1 MKNYNL
7 IVALYDDKELDTVC
21 NNNAPDACER
31 IVCLRSP
38 AVRIFLKRVQHGPNY
53 QIILSEKSEYTAE
66 DKVFYCRHLADR
78 ALGLFAETKIV
89 IVVVPAELER
99 DFLGQLEIAKD
110 ESLGDVLIPRFRMH
124 LEKFD
129 RSKNLKHTVFA
140 VRDKPDENKPT
151 EWKSYFF
158 PYFYSGNRS
167 SGISNEP
174 LPAGALGQGK
184 SEVQTVYEELLKT
197 GDYSALQNY
206 SLEFLSALELK
217 AASCSEFEIAY
228 EILKIQKSK
237 EK

>member
-21 NNNAPDACER
+21 NNNSPDTCER

-38 AVRIFLKRVQHGPNY
+38 AVRIFLKRAQHDPNY

-66 DKVFYCRHLADR
+66 DKVFYCRHLADL
-78 ALGLFAETKIV
+78 ALGSFAETKVVIV
-89 IVVVPAELER
+89 ILPAELER
-99 DFLGQLEIAKD
+99 DFLGQLEIAKE
-110 ESLGDVLIPRFRMH
+110 ESLGDILIPRFRMH

-129 RSKNLKHTVFA
+129 RSKNFKHTIFA
-140 VRDKPDENKPT
+140 VRDKPDKKKPT
-151 EWKSYFF
+151 EWKPYFF
-158 PYFYSGNRS
+158 PYFYPGSRS
-167 SGISNEP
+167 STISNDA
-174 LPAGALGQGK
+174 LPAGVLGK
-184 SEVQTVYEELLKT
+184 EKTEVQTVYDELLKT
-197 GDYSALQNY
+197 GDYKALQNY

-217 AASCSEFEIAY
+217 AVSCSEFEIAY